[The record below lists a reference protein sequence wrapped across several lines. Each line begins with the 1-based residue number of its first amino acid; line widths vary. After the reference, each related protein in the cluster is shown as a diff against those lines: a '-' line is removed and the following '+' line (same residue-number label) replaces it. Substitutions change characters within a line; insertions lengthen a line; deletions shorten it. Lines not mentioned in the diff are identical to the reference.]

1 MYVTVFT
8 CFLTHDI
15 LRDLRQSLS
24 RVQQIFSVDM
34 MSLCGSTF
42 HWGWANTLYDESI
55 CFSIVQSSGSEEEEA
70 EEEPPAKK
78 KKKKSR

>member
-1 MYVTVFT
+1 
-8 CFLTHDI
+8 
-15 LRDLRQSLS
+15 
-24 RVQQIFSVDM
+24 M